1 MKIHN
6 FCINYS
12 SVANHERER
21 EREKKTPREK
31 KGRSVFKLEHSKMW
45 SLRPFIYIEL
55 NISKI

>member
-31 KGRSVFKLEHSKMW
+31 KGESEEKRKREREK
-45 SLRPFIYIEL
+45 IERKTGQL
-55 NISKI
+55 SQ